1 MDRYSMYSVAVS
13 RPLKCHTGLGG
24 KPNNFYDAGS
34 DHTIKS
40 CLVTA
45 AVERHVLIVLQDR

>member
-1 MDRYSMYSVAVS
+1 MYSVAVS